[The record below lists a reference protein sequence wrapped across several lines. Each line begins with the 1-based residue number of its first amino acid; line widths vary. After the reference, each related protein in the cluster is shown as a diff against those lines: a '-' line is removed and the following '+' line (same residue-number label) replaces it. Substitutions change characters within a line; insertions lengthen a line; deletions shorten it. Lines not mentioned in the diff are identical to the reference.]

1 MNTTQKLLF
10 PLALTLAIAA
20 CSKPADQNAAA
31 LPPPPGPAPA
41 EGAAPPPPP
50 PGAPAP
56 GAPAPVAE
64 PIKAVSGTYTLD
76 PAHTDVLAQWSH
88 FGFSKPSAHFGIS
101 EGKLV
106 YDADDVSKSSV
117 EVAIPVTAIDSFVSK
132 LDEHLKGADF
142 FDAAKF
148 PSASFKSTQVE
159 AAGPNRL
166 RVTGELTIKDQTKPV
181 ILDVTLNGAGEHPML
196 KKQAIGFSA
205 TGTIKRTD
213 FGVGNYAPNV
223 SDDVQLSITTEGAI
237 ADAAAPAAEEKK

>member
-1 MNTTQKLLF
+1 MNTAQKLLL

-20 CSKPADQNAAA
+20 CSKPADQAAA
-31 LPPPPGPAPA
+31 PAQDAPA
-41 EGAAPPPPP
+41 AAETAAPAT
-50 PGAPAP
+50 APAADAAAA
-56 GAPAPVAE
+56 APAAE
-64 PIKAVSGTYTLD
+64 AIKAVSGTYALD
-76 PAHTDVLAQWSH
+76 PTHTDVLVQWSH

-117 EVAIPVTAIDSFVSK
+117 EVTLPLSALDSFVPK

-148 PSASFKSTQVE
+148 PNATFKSTQVE
-159 AAGPNRL
+159 STGPNKL
-166 RVTGELTIKDQTKPV
+166 RVTGDLTVKDQTKPV
-181 ILDVTLNGAGEHPML
+181 VLDVTLNGAGEHPML

-223 SDDVQLSITTEGAI
+223 SDDVQLSITTEGAL
-237 ADAAAPAAEEKK
+237 ADAAAPTAEEKK